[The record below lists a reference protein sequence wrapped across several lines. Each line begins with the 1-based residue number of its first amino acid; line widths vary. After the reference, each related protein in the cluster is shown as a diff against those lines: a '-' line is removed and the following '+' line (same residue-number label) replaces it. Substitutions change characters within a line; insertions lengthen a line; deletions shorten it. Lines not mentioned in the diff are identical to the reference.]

1 MCNLYSIVRPR
12 DEMARA
18 FACSSTWTANQPPLP
33 AVFPD
38 QLAPIVRINSPGRN
52 ASWSPCAGASRR
64 RPTLPAAPSPMCG
77 IPPAPTGAPG
87 SSRAFAAAGTHADQ
101 VLELD
106 CGTPKYRR
114 DRAYHVGALADDFPR
129 SHGRVGAGAAGLPGV
144 REAAGQGGAG
154 AAGGCGAA
162 PGGTNLAG
170 RKWRVLVTGG
180 SKRNLRFDVHSPG
193 ALSTQSVFPLPPC
206 HDC

>member
-18 FACSSTWTANQPPLP
+18 FRVLIDRTANQPPLP

-38 QLAPIVRINSPGRN
+38 QLAPIVRINSAGERI
-52 ASWSPCAGASRR
+52 WSPCAGASRR

-87 SSRAFAAAGTHADQ
+87 SSRAFAAAGTHANQ

-114 DRAYHVGALADDFPR
+114 DRAYHVGALADDFPDHTVGWVLAR
-129 SHGRVGAGAAGLPGV
+129 LVCQECGKRPVKAALARRVGVARPKAV
-144 REAAGQGGAG
+144 RIW
-154 AAGGCGAA
+154 
-162 PGGTNLAG
+162 LAG
-170 RKWRVLVTGG
+170 
-180 SKRNLRFDVHSPG
+180 NG
-193 ALSTQSVFPLPPC
+193 AYW
-206 HDC
+206 